1 MRRLKRLYTL
11 TLLPSGCTPSYINME
26 SERDRLPQEQQ
37 MAAAK
42 FSPWPHGFANFMDTL
57 EAWRA
62 KGDMEGMS
70 VTVAA

>member
-1 MRRLKRLYTL
+1 
-11 TLLPSGCTPSYINME
+11 
-26 SERDRLPQEQQ
+26 

-42 FSPWPHGFANFMDTL
+42 FSPWPHGFADFVETL

-62 KGDMEGMS
+62 KGDMEGMQ